1 MQEHPLDQARRWLE
15 QARADLVLFLCQ
27 QSAEKALKRLLIWIR
42 GDFARTHVITALLAE
57 LRSADPAVADE
68 LRGAAALDAYY
79 QSTRYPDA
87 LGGAVPATTFQLE
100 EATLAIGR
108 AKHVLDIVGRELAER
123 T

>member
-1 MQEHPLDQARRWLE
+1 MIRRG
-15 QARADLVLFLCQ
+15 AGSSKPAPLVLFLCQ
-27 QSAEKALKRLLIWIR
+27 QSAEKALKGLLIWIR

-100 EATLAIGR
+100 EATLGIGR
-108 AKHVLDIVGRELAER
+108 AKSVLEVVGRELAER